1 MYTLK
6 QIEAFDVS
14 ATLGSFTDASRKLSL
29 TQSTIAKRI
38 MELEAAVGTPLFIRL
53 GKSLRLTSAGE
64 RLLPAAREMMR
75 LNERM
80 VQTMTT
86 ASHLEGHVRIG
97 ATDLVGLTWLPALI
111 QAVRLRYPKVRVMP
125 EIDGGVRL
133 YERLT
138 RNELDI
144 VIMPG
149 PFASPEVDAVPLGC
163 IRNAWMASPAFDL
176 PEGTLTPQQVSAL
189 PVIGQPDK
197 SALTVLYR
205 KWFAEHGFV
214 LNNVLSCNSLGMVAK
229 LTTYGLGV
237 SYLPLN
243 HFAPQIAEGAL
254 RVVDVAPELPLVT
267 YYSLMHHE
275 ASPLAEVVLPIMKQV
290 NDFEADLM
298 ELPDDTSSM
307 GSKSARNVSSAG

>member
-6 QIEAFDVS
+6 QIEAFHVS
-14 ATLGSFTDASRKLSL
+14 ALLGSFTDAARKLSM

-38 MELEAAVGTPLFIRL
+38 AELEVAVGTSLFLRS
-53 GKSLRLTSAGE
+53 GKSLRLTPAGE

-80 VQTMTT
+80 VQTMTA

-111 QAVRLRYPKVRVMP
+111 QTVRLRYPKMRVMP

-133 YERLT
+133 YERLS

-149 PFASPEVDAVPLGC
+149 PFASPEVDAVPLGR
-163 IRNAWMASPAFDL
+163 IRNAWMASPTLDL
-176 PEGTLTPQQVSAL
+176 PQGTLTPQQISAL
-189 PVIGQPDK
+189 PIIGQPEN

-205 KWFAEHGFV
+205 KWFADHGFT

-243 HFAPQIAEGAL
+243 HFASQITEGAL
-254 RVVDVAPELPLVT
+254 RVLDVEPELPLVT
-267 YYSLMHHE
+267 YYSLMRHD
-275 ASPLAEVVLPIMKQV
+275 ASPLAQVMLPIMNEV
-290 NDFEADLM
+290 HDFEAGLS
-298 ELPDDTSSM
+298 E
-307 GSKSARNVSSAG
+307 GSAIIPHS